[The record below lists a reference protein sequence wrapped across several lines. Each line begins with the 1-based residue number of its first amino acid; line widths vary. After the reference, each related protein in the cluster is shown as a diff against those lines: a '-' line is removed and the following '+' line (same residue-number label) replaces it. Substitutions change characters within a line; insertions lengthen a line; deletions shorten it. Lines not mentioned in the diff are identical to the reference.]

1 MLGSR
6 KIYSFT
12 LIIFW
17 NMYIKRGDNII
28 VIAGKDKG
36 RKGKVTRALSAVDK
50 VVVEGINMKKKHQ
63 RPRKE
68 GQKGQV
74 IEIASPLNVS
84 NVQLL
89 DPKTNKPT
97 RVGYKVIKG
106 KKVRIARKSGVEI

>member
-1 MLGSR
+1 M
-6 KIYSFT
+6 KI
-12 LIIFW
+12 
-17 NMYIKRGDNII
+17 KKGDNVI

-36 RKGKVTRALSAVDK
+36 RKGKVTRSLPDLGK

-68 GQKGQV
+68 REKGQV

-97 RVGYKVIKG
+97 RIGYKIIKN
-106 KKVRIARKSGVEI
+106 KKVRISRKSGVEI